1 MDASSVG
8 DDVLVVG
15 PAVSGPEL
23 ERLQWFESVKA
34 DLRKAS
40 GVYKEALATETQ
52 ANMAVFIA
60 EAEVEAAVEA
70 ADAHSRRLKQQH
82 TEAVAL
88 VNQAEASVGD
98 AVAEVARRKWWR
110 CAAAPESPTDEPEA
124 SSPAS
129 GESDNPFAPFGVVI
143 DAYKEALEW
152 RARVLYVCH
161 TETLASRQ
169 ALGQALRKRD
179 ACKAHLVEVVKERN
193 IAEEEVVRVHTLY
206 VDKHDDPKG
215 LLKVQLANVRC
226 AVGASPEVFAK
237 QCAPTPFGALL
248 VANTG
253 LFA

>member
-8 DDVLVVG
+8 DGVLVVA
-15 PAVSGPEL
+15 PAPGPEL

-60 EAEVEAAVEA
+60 EAEVEAAMEA
-70 ADAHSRRLKQQH
+70 ADAHSMRLKQQH

-98 AVAEVARRKWWR
+98 AVAEVARRKWR
-110 CAAAPESPTDEPEA
+110 RQLVAAPESPTDEPAA
-124 SSPAS
+124 SSPAP
-129 GESDNPFAPFGVVI
+129 GESDNPFASFGVVI

-206 VDKHDDPKG
+206 VEKHDDPKG
-215 LLKVQLANVRC
+215 LLKVQLARVRC
-226 AVGASPEVFAK
+226 AAGASPEVFAK

-248 VANTG
+248 VANKG
-253 LFA
+253 LFD